1 MFNTVE
7 RVRRMMGEKLREKK
21 ESNSFFIKKLLVE
34 IAVPLTMEQKRTGSK
49 LSITKRPIS
58 NRRAITQSIQIIG
71 KVVSKK
77 MKKKPA
83 NISYAILNSLMK
95 TIKGWKKSK
104 VKKESQEL
112 RRKLLYMREKK
123 KPNIKFNKMKIY

>member
-1 MFNTVE
+1 
-7 RVRRMMGEKLREKK
+7 
-21 ESNSFFIKKLLVE
+21 LVE

-77 MKKKPA
+77 MKKKA
-83 NISYAILNSLMK
+83 
-95 TIKGWKKSK
+95 SK
-104 VKKESQEL
+104 HIIRNFKFINENNKRME
-112 RRKLLYMREKK
+112 EK
-123 KPNIKFNKMKIY
+123 

>member
-1 MFNTVE
+1 
-7 RVRRMMGEKLREKK
+7 
-21 ESNSFFIKKLLVE
+21 
-34 IAVPLTMEQKRTGSK
+34 MEQKRTGSK

>member
-1 MFNTVE
+1 
-7 RVRRMMGEKLREKK
+7 
-21 ESNSFFIKKLLVE
+21 
-34 IAVPLTMEQKRTGSK
+34 
-49 LSITKRPIS
+49 
-58 NRRAITQSIQIIG
+58 
-71 KVVSKK
+71 
-77 MKKKPA
+77 
-83 NISYAILNSLMK
+83 MK